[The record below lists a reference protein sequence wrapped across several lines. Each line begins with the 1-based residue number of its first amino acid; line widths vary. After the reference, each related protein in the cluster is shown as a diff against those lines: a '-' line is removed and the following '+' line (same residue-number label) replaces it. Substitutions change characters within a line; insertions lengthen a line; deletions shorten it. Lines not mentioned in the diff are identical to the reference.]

1 MKKQILILVL
11 AIFAFGFQQVSA
23 QYLLPTPLGDCIDL
37 EDPLNVAP
45 GHEYTYTVNVP
56 TPPGPHSFHW
66 FVTQDTEFILNGGLV
81 ADPEII
87 GTSVILASG
96 ETHYNT
102 PTTGA
107 DSIKL
112 TWNSFI
118 LNPDQ
123 YVFVGIFVVD
133 ESGCSNNLKVYR
145 IRPLHA
151 FTLDLANV
159 DNTGAPASVAIDGFE
174 QCVSEIESAV
184 FDPTYLDD
192 GGIVYNYGRDSLYY
206 VVAAAN
212 FSTGYQLQY
221 IFAGLQG
228 ATPDGSLPQTAS
240 IAWSYT
246 MAGVETAT
254 AQPIT
259 DGAIGTLG
267 IVQAQ
272 DAPVGAD
279 GEMVY
284 IKVLILHNHYELT
297 TDTPYSFA
305 IDGVLTDATG
315 IVLDPDLYADL
326 HHGDCDFDGFDN
338 DVTTQVLNARP
349 TINAVSPDFLPIA
362 P

>member
-1 MKKQILILVL
+1 MKKQILILVMAL
-11 AIFAFGFQQVSA
+11 VAISFQQVIA
-23 QYLLPTPLGDCIDL
+23 QVPYLEPTELDCIDL
-37 EDPLNVAP
+37 EDPLNVVP
-45 GHEYTYTVNVP
+45 GHDYTYTVTVP
-56 TPPGPHSFHW
+56 NPGPHLYHW
-66 FVTQDTEFILNGGLV
+66 FVTQDTEFIEEGALV
-81 ADPEII
+81 ATPETIPA
-87 GTSVILASG
+87 SAILASG
-96 ETHYNT
+96 SGHYNT

-107 DSIKL
+107 NSITL

-118 LNPDQ
+118 LNPGQ

-133 ESGCSNNLKVYR
+133 ENGCSNNLKVYR

-159 DNTGAPASVAIDGFE
+159 NNNVVPPILAPDGFD

-184 FDPTYLDD
+184 FDVDHGDD
-192 GGIVYNYGRDSLYY
+192 GGIVYNFGRDSLYY

-221 IFAGLQG
+221 IFSGLQG
-228 ATPDGSLPQTAS
+228 ATPEGSLPQTAS

-246 MAGVETAT
+246 MAGLETAT
-254 AQPIT
+254 AQSIT

-349 TINAVSPDFLPIA
+349 TINAVSPDLLPIA